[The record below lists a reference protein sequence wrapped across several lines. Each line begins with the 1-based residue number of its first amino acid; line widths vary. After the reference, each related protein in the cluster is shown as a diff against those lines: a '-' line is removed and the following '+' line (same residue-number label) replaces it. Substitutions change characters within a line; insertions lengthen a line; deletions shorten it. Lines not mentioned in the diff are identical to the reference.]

1 MNALRT
7 SSLVLAGLIVGEA
20 TTAVA
25 SPMRDAARQL
35 ACSDTVAEVEAGLAA
50 LEAAP
55 TAPFGL
61 PEESLAGRDDELD
74 SVAIDGLLDALA
86 LARQRF
92 PELGGRIVALV
103 ETWDFC
109 AITGHGERWDLS
121 LGEGGKVLR
130 RRSARMSPLLGS
142 GYAAWS
148 LLPRSAGGRPRPAG
162 DDQQADRQDAAAGST
177 VEALQ
182 CRDGDALQSM
192 QSGPLPVFVA
202 EDDAEDAS
210 CQGPPPPPPPEPPAT
225 AHAAPGGRGEKRGG
239 GGAARP
245 RPSEPG
251 AADEPREVASP
262 DTRDAAAP
270 PPGTISA
277 QLVASAS
284 GNLNL
289 GTGLSLAPLRNT
301 FVRAGLSW
309 RLLTDWDQGPSA
321 EDAEPSWSWGLGYDD
336 WRPGT
341 FSLQLNHW
349 GPLRRFRKTALE
361 GAVATL
367 GYKIPVPKRWSKYF
381 SLRADLSTPL
391 TWSPSLGAGI
401 AFKLPR
407 SFFLSL
413 GVSQKLLEDLSPTW
427 SYVLGRS
434 RWKAGTLAV
443 VLANYGPN
451 RLDQLNLRGLALS
464 VSWSWSL

>member
-7 SSLVLAGLIVGEA
+7 SSLVLAGLIVGEV

-35 ACSDTVAEVEAGLAA
+35 ACSATVAEVEAGLAM

-103 ETWDFC
+103 ERWDFC
-109 AITGHGERWDLS
+109 AITSRGERWDLS
-121 LGEGGKVLR
+121 LDEGGKVLR

-148 LLPRSAGGRPRPAG
+148 LLPRTANGRPRPAG
-162 DDQQADRQDAAAGST
+162 DDQQANRQDAAAGSS
-177 VEALQ
+177 VESLQ
-182 CRDGDALQSM
+182 CRDGDALQTM

-202 EDDAEDAS
+202 DDDGEDAS
-210 CQGPPPPPPPEPPAT
+210 CQGPPPPPPPEPPA
-225 AHAAPGGRGEKRGG
+225 APPDTLRSGGKRGG
-239 GGAARP
+239 HGAAKR
-245 RPSEPG
+245 RASEPG
-251 AADEPREVASP
+251 ATDEPREVASP
-262 DTRDAAAP
+262 DTREAAAP

-277 QLVASAS
+277 QLVASAR

-309 RLLTDWDQGPSA
+309 RLLTDWDQGPAA
-321 EDAEPSWSWGLGYDD
+321 EDAEPSWSWGIGYDD

-349 GPLRRFRKTALE
+349 GPLRRFRKVALE

-367 GYKIPVPKRWSKYF
+367 GYKIPLPKRWSKYF
-381 SLRADLSTPL
+381 SLRTDLSTPL

-407 SFFLSL
+407 HFFLSL

-464 VSWSWSL
+464 LSWSWSL